1 MGRIFRCFV
10 LYHFAYYN
18 SVERLVDHGWYR
30 KVGKDGF
37 GKLRLFTRRKYL
49 LISRSRARR
58 GEDKL
63 QSAYRPELWREAFVM
78 LGGASAAL
86 AGLIIVAVSVRADQL
101 TGAPHLW
108 MRGRNNTMS
117 MISLTVA
124 SLLLLFPQPP
134 TLAGAEMVALTL
146 LSAAMLPGRWSI
158 ITCDIEPRCPL
169 AFHSSLCFSTLWQR
183 QGALASSSKEV
194 VA

>member
-1 MGRIFRCFV
+1 
-10 LYHFAYYN
+10 
-18 SVERLVDHGWYR
+18 
-30 KVGKDGF
+30 
-37 GKLRLFTRRKYL
+37 
-49 LISRSRARR
+49 
-58 GEDKL
+58 
-63 QSAYRPELWREAFVM
+63 M

-134 TLAGAEMVALTL
+134 ALAGAEMVVLNL
-146 LSAAMLPGRWSI
+146 LSAAMLPGPVVYYHLRHRTDVSI
-158 ITCDIEPRCPL
+158 RVPL
-169 AFHSSLCFSTLWQR
+169 LALLLYGVAAAGGVSIVFERGGGIIWIACAYAIYLFLAPYNAYLLLMPHKGMQP
-183 QGALASSSKEV
+183 GA
-194 VA
+194 